1 MANIYARLRQRE
13 KGNKYRKILST
24 NSFVY
29 QAATD
34 IIVSS
39 SPYTAGAVLEAEEW
53 FYVTE
58 ASNQQYS
65 LDIMGLDFASID
77 FDSLESKNFTKIDFV
92 FTEIGEDLFIQNISK
107 SRLVSQKHLLSFG
120 GRFEYQNDC
129 NDIVINEFPDAIYCK
144 AIDTLYFRK
153 LESITSIFK
162 GIDQLY
168 REATMEETEQFL
180 NSDFISLIGGYS
192 STDVKTA
199 NRKRIA
205 LAQKTLS
212 ELSEPDKKSI
222 FSYIAEYCPHLQ
234 ASERTF
240 QVGTEDELKMLLFG
254 IEQRFYTTPVG
265 REQRIANSVIS
276 FKYGNPNNEK
286 T

>member
-1 MANIYARLRQRE
+1 MTNIYARLRQRE

-34 IIVSS
+34 IIASS

-53 FYVTE
+53 FYVSE

-65 LDIMGLDFASID
+65 LDIMGLDFDSVD
-77 FDSLESKNFTKIDFV
+77 FDSLESNDFTKIDFV
-92 FTEIGEDLFIQNISK
+92 FTEIGGDLFIQNISK
-107 SRLVSQKHLLSFG
+107 SRLVSQKRLLSFG
-120 GRFEYQNDC
+120 GRFEYQHDC

-168 REATMEETEQFL
+168 REATREETEQFL
-180 NSDFISLIGGYS
+180 NSDFITLIGGYS
-192 STDVKTA
+192 SSDVKTA

-222 FSYIAEYCPHLQ
+222 FSYIVEYCPYLQ
-234 ASERTF
+234 ASEKTF

-265 REQRIANSVIS
+265 GEQRIANSVIS
-276 FKYGNPNNEK
+276 FNHGHPNNGK